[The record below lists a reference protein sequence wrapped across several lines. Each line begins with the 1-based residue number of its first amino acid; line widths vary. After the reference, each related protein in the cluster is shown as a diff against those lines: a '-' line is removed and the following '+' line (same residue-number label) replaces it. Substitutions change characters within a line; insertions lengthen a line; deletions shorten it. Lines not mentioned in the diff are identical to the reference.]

1 MYLLNLAS
9 EYLFMPVLRCIHECS
24 PPWSSCGIDDSYID
38 VAPRLDQCAGDLL
51 VTVLASHHQVR
62 EALRPLLVHSSPIL
76 DQCAGD
82 LLKTV

>member
-38 VAPRLDQCAGDLL
+38 VAPRLDQCAGAQIM
-51 VTVLASHHQVR
+51 TARACIHQRRPTALDRDVHVR
-62 EALRPLLVHSSPIL
+62 AIL
-76 DQCAGD
+76 EQCAGD
-82 LLKTV
+82 LIEMV